1 MTQAMFY
8 QVENSK
14 FRLRAVDTKDEV
26 ECRVVSVNQFV
37 VGAANQTGKKENLKS
52 FQFKNK
58 NILTKKMFKVRY
70 FQQQHKKDFSSS
82 RQLFIKIVVIE
93 KFTFHPPKNC
103 KRCRPSWR
111 PTGTS
116 L

>member
-37 VGAANQTGKKENLKS
+37 VGAANQTGKKKILNLS
-52 FQFKNK
+52 S
-58 NILTKKMFKVRY
+58 LRTKI
-70 FQQQHKKDFSSS
+70 S
-82 RQLFIKIVVIE
+82 
-93 KFTFHPPKNC
+93 
-103 KRCRPSWR
+103 
-111 PTGTS
+111 
-116 L
+116 

>member
-37 VGAANQTGKKENLKS
+37 VGAANQTGKK
-52 FQFKNK
+52 
-58 NILTKKMFKVRY
+58 
-70 FQQQHKKDFSSS
+70 
-82 RQLFIKIVVIE
+82 
-93 KFTFHPPKNC
+93 
-103 KRCRPSWR
+103 
-111 PTGTS
+111 
-116 L
+116 